1 VNKVRNNGE
10 TTTMSDDLGDGVRGR
25 EPGENPNALQL
36 FYIFLFPLKIE
47 KYRISSCPNLVDST
61 HTSLIRVN
69 NSSGVEYVS
78 LQINIG

>member
-10 TTTMSDDLGDGVRGR
+10 KTTMSDDLGRDGVRGR

-47 KYRISSCPNLVDST
+47 KYVSRVAQIWLIYNPYE
-61 HTSLIRVN
+61 SLIRVTTPVVL
-69 NSSGVEYVS
+69 SM
-78 LQINIG
+78 